1 MNWLRMLHE
10 TDVSGILAVRNS
22 ISHNFNVVP
31 NNANIV
37 FQLWVFWDEMAA
49 HATWNGCPRR
59 QGYQRYSCNNQ
70 PYEFRFLLEKYST
83 SYEMGVMGILAVRN
97 DTHSISILK
106 KYSAM
111 YSISVVSENIDI
123 F

>member
-37 FQLWVFWDEMAA
+37 FQLWVSWDEIAA
-49 HATWNGCPRR
+49 HAT
-59 QGYQRYSCNNQ
+59 
-70 PYEFRFLLEKYST
+70 
-83 SYEMGVMGILAVRN
+83 
-97 DTHSISILK
+97 
-106 KYSAM
+106 
-111 YSISVVSENIDI
+111 
-123 F
+123 